1 VHYTNWSTLNF
12 CISVHCSD
20 AFEFEF
26 FDSSRADPSWDILIL
41 ELKPRR
47 IFFMYSFFSS
57 KYIFFFLLLPI
68 SETENREIFWKKHE
82 FQFSSLHFF
91 FELKGKGH
99 KPSRVELKIV
109 QLELWLEPAWLGLIT
124 GVQGNSK
131 VHSQLRCLI
140 SGLLYYLIKVYNKIK
155 SLSNMYEF
163 SD

>member
-91 FELKGKGH
+91 LSCREKAMG
-99 KPSRVELKIV
+99 RVELKILH
-109 QLELWLEPAWLGLIT
+109 LELWLKPAWLGLIT
-124 GVQGNSK
+124 SVQSTEVGRAFLIHFQKLFLNK
-131 VHSQLRCLI
+131 VFIRI
-140 SGLLYYLIKVYNKIK
+140 KIARKFTFYLNDDIW
-155 SLSNMYEF
+155 
-163 SD
+163 